1 MADDPFAVC
10 EETVRRHDPDRYFAA
25 LFAPEAARRHLFALY
40 ALYYELVHAA
50 RAARE
55 PMLVQIRLAWWRETL
70 EMARAGRTRDHAVS
84 QALRETLAAVD
95 LPQTLFEQIIEARMP
110 REQPFA
116 TAAEAEIHADATV
129 GALMRLA
136 ARALG
141 APADGSVRDA
151 AIAYGLAGQ
160 TGGEFRSVD
169 TAAVARAYFRTA
181 RRMKLPRA
189 ALPAVL
195 PAALVPLYL
204 TRTDP
209 PLWRKQLVYLRA
221 AVMGRI

>member
-1 MADDPFAVC
+1 MNDPFAAC

-25 LFAPEAARRHLFALY
+25 LFAPEEARRHLFALY
-40 ALYYELVHAA
+40 AFYYELVHAV

-70 EMARAGRTRDHAVS
+70 EMARAGRTRDHVVS
-84 QALRETLAAVD
+84 EALRETLAAVE
-95 LPQTLFEQIIEARMP
+95 LPQDLFEQIIEARTP
-110 REQPFA
+110 RDKPFIHV
-116 TAAEAEIHADATV
+116 AEAMAYTDATV
-129 GALMRLA
+129 GSLMRLA

-141 APADGSVRDA
+141 APADGNVRDA

-160 TGGEFRSVD
+160 TGGDFRSLD
-169 TAAVARAYFRTA
+169 TAVLADSHYRLARTTA
-181 RRMKLPRA
+181 FPRA

-204 TRTDP
+204 KRPDP

-221 AVMGRI
+221 AAMGRI